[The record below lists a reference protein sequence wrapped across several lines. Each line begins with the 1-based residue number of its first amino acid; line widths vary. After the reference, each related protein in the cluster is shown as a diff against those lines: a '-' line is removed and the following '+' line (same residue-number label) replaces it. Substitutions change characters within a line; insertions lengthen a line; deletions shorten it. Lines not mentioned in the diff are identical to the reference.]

1 MEYQKVLLKRLL
13 EMIEDNEKEKIYFE
27 RAKKKMPSMFF
38 TFDAEYQQAW
48 NNLSKDEQRAYWNN
62 GMRHSKASLKRVR
75 IELNKAMIEKEK
87 NGI

>member
-27 RAKKKMPSMFF
+27 SAKKKMPSMFF
-38 TFDAEYQQAW
+38 TFDAEYQKAW
-48 NNLSKDEQRAYWNN
+48 DNLSKNEQRAYWN
-62 GMRHSKASLKRVR
+62 GGKRHSKASLKRVR